1 MAGSKASNQRGPRRR
16 LPLSEK
22 RRIVELTLR
31 DGASLRSVAR
41 EQGVNRNSLYQWQAL
56 YRAGKLNAER
66 APRARAVAPRATFLP
81 VTIAAAGRT
90 PRLACG
96 TPSSASSIVQLMLAS
111 GATLRI
117 ETGPLDAG
125 VICALVAELR
135 Q

>member
-1 MAGSKASNQRGPRRR
+1 MPASNASNQRGPRRH

-22 RRIVELTLR
+22 RRLVELTLH
-31 DGASLRSVAR
+31 DGSSIRSVAR

-66 APRARAVAPRATFLP
+66 GPRTRAVAPRATFLP
-81 VTIAAAGRT
+81 VTIAAARRALQ
-90 PRLACG
+90 PPG
-96 TPSSASSIVQLMLAS
+96 TSSVSSVVQLMLAS

-117 ETGPLDAG
+117 ETGPLDAEL
-125 VICALVAELR
+125 ICALVAELR

>member
-1 MAGSKASNQRGPRRR
+1 MPGSKTSNQRGSRRR

-22 RRIVELTLR
+22 RRIVELTLH

-56 YRAGKLNAER
+56 YRAGKLNAAR
-66 APRARAVAPRATFLP
+66 TPRARAVAPRATFLP
-81 VTIAAAGRT
+81 VTIAAAGRALR
-90 PRLACG
+90 PPG
-96 TPSSASSIVQLMLAS
+96 TQSSAWSIVQLMLAS
-111 GATLRI
+111 GASMRI

-125 VICALVAELR
+125 LICALVAELR